1 MRFKQI
7 KEIIEHARGFHKLIA
22 DYYRQLSEQTER
34 ERMKMLLK
42 YLEQHERTAEKALAD
57 YETDASQKTL
67 KSWSKYSACEDKL
80 GTLKNMLSDAA
91 TSPDDVIRLA
101 IGLDECLLS
110 MYRELADTS
119 NDPDVA
125 EALQNLLSLETSELR
140 ILARDSL
147 KVYDM

>member
-7 KEIIEHARGFHKLIA
+7 KEIIEHARSFHRLIA
-22 DYYRQLSEQTER
+22 DYYHQLGEQTER
-34 ERMKMLLK
+34 ERMKMLLQ

-57 YETDASQKTL
+57 YETDASQKML

-80 GTLKNMLSDAA
+80 STLKNMLSDSA
-91 TSPDDVIRLA
+91 TSPEDVIRMA

-110 MYRELADTS
+110 MYRELVDTG
-119 NDPDVA
+119 NDPDVT
-125 EALQNLLSLETSELR
+125 EALENLLALESSELR

>member
-7 KEIIEHARGFHKLIA
+7 KEIIEHARSFHKLIA
-22 DYYRQLSEQTER
+22 DYYHQLGEQAER

-57 YETDASQKTL
+57 YQTGASPKML

-80 GTLKNMLSDAA
+80 STLKSMLSDSA
-91 TSPDDVIRLA
+91 TSPEDVIRLA

-110 MYRELADTS
+110 MYRELADT
-119 NDPDVA
+119 NNEPDVT
-125 EALQNLLSLETSELR
+125 EALQNLLGLESSELR

-147 KVYDM
+147 KIYDM